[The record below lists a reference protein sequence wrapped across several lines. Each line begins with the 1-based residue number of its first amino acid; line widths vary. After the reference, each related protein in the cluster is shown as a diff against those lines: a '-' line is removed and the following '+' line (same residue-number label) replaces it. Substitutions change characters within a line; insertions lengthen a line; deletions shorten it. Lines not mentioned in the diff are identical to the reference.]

1 MNKEQ
6 LNTNSTDII
15 VSGISAAVG
24 LVPLA
29 GGFLSELVQ
38 GVIPHQREDRIVE
51 FIVDLNSRLE
61 KMEISIDDL
70 KNIYSNYKYGAF
82 TYKCLNN
89 VVNEVYEEKIAYY
102 KELCIKGITSEEKE
116 LCRIERIL
124 RILAEMDY
132 YELIYLKYYYYV
144 KRANYVELKK
154 ITDELEIV
162 SVIPNYVVNMST
174 ESRNSETYKQITLN
188 NLEKNGLLDIE
199 IGSIRS
205 GGKLQ
210 KKHKITLLGELILDK
225 IGVLNNEKTGYEI
238 KRYCRRED

>member
-38 GVIPHQREDRIVE
+38 GVIPHQREDRIIE
-51 FIVDLNSRLE
+51 FILDLSNRLE
-61 KMEISIDDL
+61 QMEISINEL

-89 VVNEVYEEKIAYY
+89 VVNEAYKEKIAYY

-124 RILAEMDY
+124 KIFVEMDY
-132 YELIYLKYYYYV
+132 YELLYLKYYYYA

-162 SVIPNYVVNMST
+162 SVIPNYMLNMST

-188 NLEKNGLLDIE
+188 NLEKNGLLEIE
-199 IGSIRS
+199 LGNIRYS
-205 GGKLQ
+205 GKLE
-210 KKHKITLLGELILDK
+210 KKYKITLLGELILDK
-225 IGVLNNEKTGYEI
+225 IGVLKNE
-238 KRYCRRED
+238 